1 MKLLPL
7 LLIFALGIGIYTAA
21 AVPPDTP
28 DTPPWQPI
36 GKYTHPA
43 ILESSG
49 IVTSQQFEG
58 VYWTLND
65 IRKSRNTL
73 CYKTKW

>member
-7 LLIFALGIGIYTAA
+7 LLIFALGIGVYTAA

-58 VYWTLND
+58 SIGRLTTPGILQHFTLQN
-65 IRKSRNTL
+65 
-73 CYKTKW
+73 